1 MNTHSD
7 AMAASPLDSQGIA
20 PAVLSATRP
29 FYWSVRR
36 ELWENRS
43 VYIAPLA
50 VAAVFLFG
58 FLITMITLP
67 QRLRTL
73 STLDP
78 MQQHQAI
85 EYPFALA
92 AGLLMVTQMLVGI
105 FYSLDALHGE
115 RRDRSILFWKSM
127 PVSDLTTVLSKA
139 AIPIV
144 VLPLFTFALTVVT
157 QLIMLLLASLA
168 VLGSGAK
175 IAQLWN
181 QLAWLQMMLGLLY
194 HLVTVHGLWH
204 APLYGWLLL
213 VSGWARRMVF
223 VWAAIPPL
231 AIGIIEK
238 AAFNTSHFGDL
249 VGYQLQ
255 GPGQYS
261 FTVPYNSHMDPTM
274 AFGPLRFLA
283 EPGLWT
289 GLALTALFLALTV
302 RMRRYRGPI

>member
-7 AMAASPLDSQGIA
+7 AMAASPLAPQGIA

-58 FLITMITLP
+58 FLISMITLP

-78 MQQHQAI
+78 MQQRQAV
-85 EYPFALA
+85 ESPFALA

-168 VLGSGAK
+168 VFGSGAK

-274 AFGPLRFLA
+274 ALGPLRFLA

>member
-7 AMAASPLDSQGIA
+7 AMAASPLAPQGIA

-29 FYWSVRR
+29 FYWSMRR

-58 FLITMITLP
+58 FLISMITLP

-78 MQQHQAI
+78 MQQVQAV
-85 EYPFALA
+85 ESPFALV

-127 PVSDLTTVLSKA
+127 PVSDLTAVLSKA

-157 QLIMLLLASLA
+157 QLIMLLLSSPV
-168 VLGSGAK
+168 VLGSSAK
-175 IAQLWN
+175 IAPLWN
-181 QLAWLQMMLGLLY
+181 QLAWWQMSLGLLY
-194 HLVTVHGLWH
+194 HLVVVHGLWH

-261 FTVPYNSHMDPTM
+261 FTVPYGSHMDPTM
-274 AFGPLRFLA
+274 ALGPLRFLA
-283 EPGLWT
+283 APGLWT